1 MIFKIAWRNIGRNK
15 RRTLLTAASIFF
27 AVFFSCVMT
36 SINRGVFDKM
46 IDDSV
51 TSNVGYIQIHKKGFW
66 DDQVINNAMVYDQ
79 QWKQELAAIDKVQT
93 VIPRLQSAAMISFGK
108 ITKNVLVTGI
118 DPAAENKLTN
128 ISNRVVDGE
137 YLNADDQAVL
147 IGEGLAKKLKATI
160 GDTLIL
166 LSQGYR
172 GVNAAQVYPIK
183 GIVSF
188 GVPAL
193 SSGMVYMPLAAAQ
206 YFYGANNLT
215 TAVVLDV
222 AGKEDVEEVLPP
234 LYAKLDTNNTYE
246 VMAWQEMIPD
256 ILNLKQTKDSSN
268 KVVTIILY
276 FIVGFGIFGTILM
289 MTRERQY
296 EFGVLLSIGMKRG
309 QLAAS
314 VWIETLLLGLLGAVV
329 GIALAYGL
337 AYYLMVNPIVMQ
349 GEMAEAYTKF
359 GMDPV
364 MPASVA
370 LDIFWEQ
377 ALTVLTITTL
387 IALYPAFVIFRLQPV
402 TAMRS

>member
-15 RRTLLTAASIFF
+15 RRTSLTAASIFF
-27 AVFFSCVMT
+27 AVFFSCLMT

-66 DDQVINNAMVYDQ
+66 EDQILDNAMVYDQ
-79 QWKQELAAIDKVQT
+79 QWKEALAAIDKVQT

-108 ITKNVLVTGI
+108 VTKNVLVTGI
-118 DPAAENKLTN
+118 DPLAENQLTN
-128 ISNRVVDGE
+128 ISNRIVAGE
-137 YLNADDQAVL
+137 YLNADDEAVL

-206 YFYGANNLT
+206 YFYGANNLA

-222 AGKEDVEEVLPP
+222 AGKEEVEEVLPS
-234 LYAKLDTNNTYE
+234 LYAKLDTNDTYE

-370 LDIFWEQ
+370 LDIFWGQ
-377 ALTVLTITTL
+377 ALTVLIITTL

-402 TAMRS
+402 AAMRK